1 MSPIAELESK
11 SGHKSKVFVQSAK
24 VNSPDGEF
32 KDYDVFYRCP
42 DPEIEADLTD
52 SRILKITREKKE
64 NPQTLLLDS
73 VPVKEVVFEKGVKVE
88 PHFS

>member
-1 MSPIAELESK
+1 MSPIATIELE
-11 SGHKSKVFVQSAK
+11 GHQQRGIFVETAK

-32 KDYDVFYRCP
+32 NDYDVFYRCS

-52 SRILKITREKKE
+52 GKILEIKRGKKE
-64 NPQTLLLDS
+64 NPETLFLDD
-73 VPVKEVVFEKGVKVE
+73 VPVEKVVFEKGVKVV

>member
-1 MSPIAELESK
+1 MSPIATVELE
-11 SGHKSKVFVQSAK
+11 GHQTRDIFVETAK

-32 KDYDVFYRCP
+32 GDYDVFYRCS

-52 SRILKITREKKE
+52 SRILKIRRGKKE
-64 NPQTLLLDS
+64 DPQTLLLDS
-73 VPVKEVVFEKGVKVE
+73 EQVKEVVFEKGVKVV